1 MWVGHGVRDLGQ
13 WGWGHSPSFVVGIQN
28 RGCMRVGPRRFCLE
42 LDREWGLE
50 SCVALVGVSWEFG
63 HLRVTQGALRGH
75 GVRSRGAAC
84 VVCGL

>member
-42 LDREWGLE
+42 LDRVGTGAWDW
-50 SCVALVGVSWEFG
+50 SLVSLCGTTCGVSWEMG
-63 HLRVTQGALRGH
+63 HTGHRGH
-75 GVRSRGAAC
+75 GIEARH
-84 VVCGL
+84 